1 MKTLAHYLLSPQALA
16 ELSDTQWDIL
26 LRQAQ
31 SARLHGSIA
40 HIAPA
45 KEYSEVV
52 TRQLQSARVV
62 SQANQRAVQWEL
74 CELKKTLAP
83 LGIPLIALKGAA
95 YVLRDLPC
103 ARGRFLTDV
112 DILVPRARL
121 AQVEDALKFAGF
133 SNAQHHPYDQKYYR
147 QWMHELPPMQ
157 HMKRGSSLDVH
168 HHILPLTAR
177 AHPPIELMLAS
188 AVPAA
193 DGWLTLCPEDMTLHS
208 ITHLFFDGE
217 WDHALRDLW
226 DIHQLLQHFAR
237 ENVFWHKLLE
247 RAKVLQLLEPL
258 MWALAVIQQWFNTS
272 MPEDVAHEVQQFNAS
287 QMRRFMHKTFIAG
300 STPDHASCRRR
311 SHIWARRLLF
321 LRGHYLRMPLTLLI
335 PHLIRKSVRLEKD
348 ARAEV

>member
-1 MKTLAHYLLSPQALA
+1 
-16 ELSDTQWDIL
+16 
-26 LRQAQ
+26 
-31 SARLHGSIA
+31 
-40 HIAPA
+40 
-45 KEYSEVV
+45 
-52 TRQLQSARVV
+52 
-62 SQANQRAVQWEL
+62 
-74 CELKKTLAP
+74 
-83 LGIPLIALKGAA
+83 
-95 YVLRDLPC
+95 
-103 ARGRFLTDV
+103 
-112 DILVPRARL
+112 
-121 AQVEDALKFAGF
+121 
-133 SNAQHHPYDQKYYR
+133 
-147 QWMHELPPMQ
+147 MQ

-188 AVPAA
+188 AAPAA
-193 DGWLTLCPEDMTLHS
+193 DGWLTLCPEDMALHS

-258 MWALAVIQQWFNTS
+258 MWALPVIQQWFNTS
-272 MPEDVAHEVQQFNAS
+272 MPEDVANEVQQFNAS
-287 QMRRFMHKTFIAG
+287 QMRQFMHKTFIAG

-335 PHLIRKSVRLEKD
+335 PHLIRKSVRREED